1 MAPVIA
7 LLTDFGTQDAYVGVM
22 KGVILDIVRDVRVVD
37 LTHAVGPQDLRAG
50 AYVLWSAYRY
60 FPDGT
65 VFCAVVDPGVGSARR
80 ALALRLA
87 ADGRRYAFVAPDN
100 GLLTPLLDSAS
111 LSAAV
116 ALENPRYRL
125 PAPSA
130 TFHGRDVFAPA
141 AAHLAAGVP
150 LEALGPALDPQSLVR
165 IDWPQPQRTPEGWH
179 GCVLY
184 VDRFGNLITNL
195 PGTAIADGDWRVRV
209 AQITIERIARTFA
222 DVPEGSPVAY
232 IGSSGLLELGL
243 RNGDAHALWGVAV
256 ATPVAATQ
264 RARDQ
269 GSRRD

>member
-1 MAPVIA
+1 MARVIA

-22 KGVILDIVRDVRVVD
+22 KGVILGIARDARMVD
-37 LTHAVGPQDLRAG
+37 LTHAIPPQDLRAG
-50 AYVLWSAYRY
+50 AYALWAAHRY

-80 ALALRLA
+80 AIALRLA
-87 ADGRRYAFVAPDN
+87 ADGRRYVFVAPDN
-100 GLLTPLLDSAS
+100 GLLTPLLDAAS
-111 LSAAV
+111 VEAAV

-125 PAPSA
+125 PEPST

-141 AAHLAAGVP
+141 AAHLAAEVP
-150 LEALGPALDPQSLVR
+150 LEALGPALDPKSLVSLP
-165 IDWPQPQRTPEGWH
+165 WPKPQRTADGWN

-195 PGTAIADGDWRVRV
+195 AREHLADGDWRVRA
-209 AQITIERIARTFA
+209 AQVTIEHLGRTFA

-243 RNGDAHALWGVAV
+243 RNGNARAAWGIGVGD
-256 ATPVAATQ
+256 PVIVQWGQYT
-264 RARDQ
+264 
-269 GSRRD
+269 